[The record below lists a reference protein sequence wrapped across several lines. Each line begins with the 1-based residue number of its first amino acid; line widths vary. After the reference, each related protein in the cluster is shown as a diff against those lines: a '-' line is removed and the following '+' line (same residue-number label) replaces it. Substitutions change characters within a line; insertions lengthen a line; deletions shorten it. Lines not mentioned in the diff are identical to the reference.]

1 MAISRED
8 LENQVTSITLQK
20 EALHDEVSHV
30 HKEMSEIRN
39 HLDRVNEDNAIL
51 NKVKSELEVKVTNLE
66 NDLKQSDER
75 INFLRSEKSE
85 QNEAL
90 DDLNFQISMMLRA
103 RFIAFYFITFFS
115 SLCRSNEQ
123 GDKSSREREHGTGV
137 FQRFFEQRA
146 QEPEGRGERKHHQT
160 RHFEEKSP

>member
-1 MAISRED
+1 MGISRED

-103 RFIAFYFITFFS
+103 RFKGF
-115 SLCRSNEQ
+115 
-123 GDKSSREREHGTGV
+123 
-137 FQRFFEQRA
+137 
-146 QEPEGRGERKHHQT
+146 
-160 RHFEEKSP
+160 